1 MSNSVISIRGPTT
14 ASVVSNNGILVLG
27 APGTLDSYLSPPN
40 FLTTLEGKMSYSN
53 RALGRRSN
61 PSEDM
66 STITLPSFV
75 EHERRDS
82 TPSPMHMPPNLPMTG
97 GMRSLPPA
105 RRSSLPFQPS
115 RSRSR
120 VASTT
125 GSTTPSSE
133 THLRYDFPSP
143 PLPPPHHPRP
153 RIPSSPRQAGLRRES
168 TTAKPKVKGGQG
180 VNGSSLA
187 ASKLL
192 EPLAVLPLRSP
203 LDPPIFKVPTR
214 TLSLG
219 DYDSPTT
226 GGQSP
231 SHERRDGGGMSH
243 SPRRIPLRPSPHE
256 TLEVPS
262 PMNDGAGPSQS
273 HQSPVLGLSN
283 SYSSPDERRAR
294 TISQARS
301 SMSIALSVSAFPS
314 PPGYTTVPWD
324 NTLPV
329 VSNYPMSSRLFPPV
343 TLWENASARRVETAS
358 PSEGRASPAL
368 GAGVLWPISTISS
381 RSTFNR
387 HLHPELT
394 DRDNMPI
401 MSGAYSR
408 ASSMRRLSRMP
419 SGPRQMSGKQ
429 TAPLRSLRRWT
440 PQPLS
445 I

>member
-1 MSNSVISIRGPTT
+1 MSNSVISITGPTT
-14 ASVVSNNGILVLG
+14 ASVVSNNGIPVLG
-27 APGTLDSYLSPPN
+27 APGTLDPWLSPPN
-40 FLTTLEGKMSYSN
+40 FLTTLDGKMSYSN

-61 PSEDM
+61 PSEYM

-75 EHERRDS
+75 EHERRNS
-82 TPSPMHMPPNLPMTG
+82 TPSSMHMPPNLPMTG

-143 PLPPPHHPRP
+143 PLPPPHHHRP
-153 RIPSSPRQAGLRRES
+153 RIPSPRQAGLRRES
-168 TTAKPKVKGGQG
+168 TTAKQQSADRTETVG
-180 VNGSSLA
+180 VAQLGAPEALKQPIMSR
-187 ASKLL
+187 
-192 EPLAVLPLRSP
+192 LRPDHLSP
-203 LDPPIFKVPTR
+203 LKVQTR

-226 GGQSP
+226 GDQSP
-231 SHERRDGGGMSH
+231 SHKKRDGGGMSH
-243 SPRRIPLRPSPHE
+243 SPRLIPLRPSPHE

-262 PMNDGAGPSQS
+262 PMNDGAEPSQS

-283 SYSSPDERRAR
+283 AYSNPDERRAR

-329 VSNYPMSSRLFPPV
+329 VSNYPMSNRPFPPV
-343 TLWENASARRVETAS
+343 TLWENTSARRVETAS

-368 GAGVLWPISTISS
+368 GAGVLWPMSTISS

-401 MSGAYSR
+401 MSGVYSR

-429 TAPLRSLRRWT
+429 TAPSRSLRRWA